1 MPARCEVRK
10 AKDEAIP
17 QDGRL
22 CVFRIGPT
30 VLSVITVG
38 MICRYDYFASIRC
51 QADWMVGKSTRRSKF
66 LL

>member
-22 CVFRIGPT
+22 CMFRIGPT

-38 MICRYDYFASIRC
+38 LFRFHSMSSRLDGREINE
-51 QADWMVGKSTRRSKF
+51 T
-66 LL
+66 